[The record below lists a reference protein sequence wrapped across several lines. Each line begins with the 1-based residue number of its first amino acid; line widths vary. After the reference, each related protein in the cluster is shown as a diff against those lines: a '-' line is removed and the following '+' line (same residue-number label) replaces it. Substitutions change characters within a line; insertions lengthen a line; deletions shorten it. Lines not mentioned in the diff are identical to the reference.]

1 MDSDEAA
8 KERILALH
16 ELGQVVGVTA
26 TTAAAAVHF
35 GKRVLSFSL
44 SSHSFDLPCRLP
56 LIAWGK

>member
-16 ELGQVVGVTA
+16 ELGQVGGVTA
-26 TTAAAAVHF
+26 TAAAVHF

-44 SSHSFDLPCRLP
+44 FP
-56 LIAWGK
+56 LV

>member
-44 SSHSFDLPCRLP
+44 FP
-56 LIAWGK
+56 LV